1 MIITIEQLKQQ
12 YQDYVDIPG
21 KISREIKLGKLF
33 PLVKGVYETDG
44 TVCGAKLTQF
54 IYGPSYLSFDYVL
67 YKQGLIPET
76 VYNTFT
82 CATFNKRRIK
92 TYNNH
97 FGTFIYRDVPK
108 NVFSLGVVAVQ
119 DGNYTY
125 LEATPEKALC
135 DKLYTVSPVL
145 SIKNLKNLL
154 FEDLRIDEEKFN
166 ELNKED
172 LLKLAPLYHSTNLI
186 FLAKF
191 IKRK

>member
-1 MIITIEQLKQQ
+1 MIITIEQLKLQ
-12 YQDYVDIPG
+12 YKDYVDIPG
-21 KISREIKLGKLF
+21 KISRDIKTGKLF

-44 TVCGAKLTQF
+44 TVYGAKLTQF

-67 YKQGLIPET
+67 HQQGLIPET

-108 NVFSLGVVAVQ
+108 EVFSLGVVAVQ

-125 LEATPEKALC
+125 LKATPEKAFC

-145 SIKNLKNLL
+145 SIRNLKNLL

-172 LLKLAPLYHSTNLI
+172 LLKLAPLYRSSNLN

-191 IKRK
+191 IRGK

>member
-12 YQDYVDIPG
+12 YKDYVDIPG
-21 KISREIKLGKLF
+21 KISRDIKTGKLF

-44 TVCGAKLTQF
+44 TVYGAKLTQF

-67 YKQGLIPET
+67 HQQGLIPET

-108 NVFSLGVVAVQ
+108 EVFSLGVVAVQ

-125 LEATPEKALC
+125 LEATREKAFC

-145 SIKNLKNLL
+145 SIRNLKNLL

-172 LLKLAPLYHSTNLI
+172 LLKLAPLYRSSNLN

-191 IKRK
+191 IRGK